1 MEIENNGVKP
11 GIKVLLII
19 SIAIAL
25 TLVIGSLIVLRD
37 QAKIKT
43 SLSSYQAD
51 QLPSHEAVQE
61 FTMLTVKSKVLIT
74 SWVYLQTLQEEKTT
88 LRTLHNADYPFLQKR
103 IKTLMLSWD
112 NGLQEDMDLVFVKF
126 DSLLMLQQQ
135 GVMANL
141 MTYENYEDP
150 VVKFMAE
157 NALESE
163 IIPLANE
170 IIVQLES
177 IEKKLDLTTKMTGAQ
192 ISSVVINSLNKV
204 LSLIF
209 ISIVIAVILVI
220 LLIKKYRR
228 GGYDNRSSEHVS
240 SVTSSDVATKKIQL
254 IEWIA
259 KSKNEAIID
268 KIEALQNT
276 AGKLRE

>member
-19 SIAIAL
+19 SIVIAL

-51 QLPSHEAVQE
+51 QLPSQEAVQE
-61 FTMLTVKSKVLIT
+61 FTMLTVKSKMLIT
-74 SWVYLQTLQEEKTT
+74 SWVYLQTLQEEKTS
-88 LRTLHNADYPFLQKR
+88 LRALHNADYPFLQKR
-103 IKTLMLSWD
+103 IKTLMPSWD

-126 DSLLMLQQQ
+126 DSLVLLQQQ

-141 MTYENYEDP
+141 MSYENYEDP
-150 VVKFMAE
+150 IIKFMAE

-163 IIPLANE
+163 IIPLANA
-170 IIVQLES
+170 IIAQLE
-177 IEKKLDLTTKMTGAQ
+177 ILEKKLDLTTRITGTQ

-204 LSLIF
+204 LGLIF
-209 ISIVIAVILVI
+209 ISVVIAVILIV
-220 LLIKKYRR
+220 LLIKKYKR
-228 GGYDNRSSEHVS
+228 GYDNRSSEHVS
-240 SVTSSDVATKKIQL
+240 SVPSSDVAAKKIQL